1 MTYQGGSAMSDE
13 LLQAPAHG
21 AQPEGEAAAA
31 RATVAILLSTFNG
44 EKYLAEQL
52 DSIAAQTCQDW
63 IIVASD
69 DGSRDGTLGIL
80 QHYRQRFGQERLRIV
95 KGPGRGFAANFLSM
109 ATDTTISAHFFAFCD
124 QDDFWH
130 PDKLERALD
139 WLEQQPPTR
148 ASLYCSRTRLVDESG
163 RPQGFSPLFGKPPSF
178 RNALVQSLAGGNT
191 MVFNQSARDLLA
203 KAGNVPV
210 ISHDWWIYI
219 LASGNEGQI
228 HYDPRPTIDYRQHG
242 SNLIGANSG
251 MSDRLLRIR
260 RMLSGHFH
268 EWNDV
273 NLKALLPQLELLSE
287 SNQMVLEHF
296 IKARSANLPVRL
308 PTMLRSG
315 VYRQTLLGNLGLV
328 AATLLRKI

>member
-1 MTYQGGSAMSDE
+1 MSYQGGPAVSDE

-21 AQPEGEAAAA
+21 TQPEGKAALAK
-31 RATVAILLSTFNG
+31 ATVAILLSTFNG

-69 DGSRDGTLGIL
+69 DGSRDGTLSIL
-80 QHYRQRFGQERLRIV
+80 EHYRHRFGHDRLRIV
-95 KGPGRGFAANFLSM
+95 QGPGQGFAANFLSM
-109 ATDTTISAHFFAFCD
+109 ATDTSISAHFFAFCD
-124 QDDFWH
+124 QDDLWH
-130 PDKLERALD
+130 PDKLERAFA
-139 WLEQQPPTR
+139 WLEQQPPAK
-148 ASLYCSRTRLVDESG
+148 ASLYCSRTRLVDEGG
-163 RPQGFSPLFGKPPSF
+163 RPQGLSPLFGKPPSF

-191 MVFNQSARDLLA
+191 MVFNQCARDLLA
-203 KAGNVPV
+203 KAGNIPV
-210 ISHDWWIYI
+210 ISHDWWLYI
-219 LASGNEGQI
+219 LTSGNEGHI

-242 SNLIGANSG
+242 RNLIGANSG
-251 MSDRLLRIR
+251 MSDRLFRIR

-273 NLKALLPQLELLSE
+273 NLNALMPQVELLTE
-287 SNQMVLEHF
+287 ANQIVLERF
-296 IKARSANLPVRL
+296 IRARAASLSVRV

-315 VYRQTLLGNLGLV
+315 VYRQTLLGNMGLA

>member
-1 MTYQGGSAMSDE
+1 MPDQIPRVAVM
-13 LLQAPAHG
+13 L
-21 AQPEGEAAAA
+21 AA
-31 RATVAILLSTFNG
+31 RNG
-44 EKYLAEQL
+44 EKFIGEQL
-52 DSIAAQTCQDW
+52 RSIAGQLSVHIELW
-63 IIVASD
+63 ISD
-69 DGSRDGTLGIL
+69 DGSTDRTLDEIEDFVARTPDIAV
-80 QHYRQRFGQERLRIV
+80 HV
-95 KGPGRGFAANFLSM
+95 VNGPRRGFVQNFLSM
-109 ATDTTISAHFFAFCD
+109 VCNPDIRADYFAFCD
-124 QDDFWH
+124 QDDVWH
-130 PDKLERALD
+130 SDKLRTAIDILRSVPD
-139 WLEQQPPTR
+139 GLP
-148 ASLYCSRTRLVDESG
+148 SLYTSRTNTLDRDG
-163 RPQGFSPLFGKPPSF
+163 RIVGMSPLFTRPPSLE
-178 RNALVQSLAGGNT
+178 NALVQSIGGGNT

-287 SNQMVLEHF
+287 SNQMVLKHF
-296 IKARSANLPVRL
+296 IKARAANLPVRL